1 MPTWTDVLGRL
12 MGRNDLTKE
21 DTAWVMDRVL
31 ADEAPPVAIAAF
43 LAAIRTKGETIDEV
57 SGLAE
62 AMLGHANRIEV
73 PGRAVDVVGTGGDG
87 RHTVNISTMASIV
100 VAGTGTTVVKHGNRA
115 ASSKCGA
122 ADMLAVLGLDLD
134 LPPAR
139 VEEIAKEVGIT
150 FCFAQVFHPS
160 MRFAGPIRKEL
171 GVPTTFNIL
180 GPLTNPAQP
189 TSSAIGSASLVLA
202 PVIAGVLANQG
213 REGIVFRG
221 TDGLDELAG
230 TSSADVWEVRGGA
243 VTAAT
248 LDPVRDLGLAPI
260 TIEDLRGGEA
270 EENAAI
276 ARRILAGEKGPV
288 RDTVVLNA
296 AAGLVAD
303 GIMVG
308 TDSGSLAERFQAGM
322 GHAAAAI
329 DSGEAAGVLERW
341 IAASAQ

>member
-1 MPTWTDVLGRL
+1 
-12 MGRNDLTKE
+12 MGRNNLTKD

-31 ADEAPPVAIAAF
+31 ADEAPPVAVAAF
-43 LAAIRTKGETIDEV
+43 LAAIRTKGETVDEV
-57 SGLAE
+57 AGLAE

-87 RHTVNISTMASIV
+87 RHTVNISTMAAIV

-122 ADMLAVLGLDLD
+122 ADMVAALGINLE

-189 TSSAIGSASLVLA
+189 TSSAIGSASLVLG
-202 PVIAGVLANQG
+202 PIMAGVLASQG
-213 REGIVFRG
+213 REGIVFRSI
-221 TDGLDELAG
+221 DGLDELAG
-230 TSSADVWEVRGGA
+230 TAPADVWEVRAGK
-243 VTAAT
+243 VTESL
-248 LDPVRDLGLAPI
+248 LDPVNDLGVSAI
-260 TIEDLRGGEA
+260 AIEDLAGGEA
-270 EENAAI
+270 DENAAI
-276 ARRILAGEKGPV
+276 ARKVLSGERGPV
-288 RDTVVLNA
+288 RETVILNA

-303 GIMVG
+303 GILPG
-308 TDSGSLAERFQAGM
+308 TGSGSLVERFKAGI
-322 GHAAAAI
+322 GHATASI
-329 DSGEAAGVLERW
+329 DSGEAANALERW
-341 IAASAQ
+341 VAASKE